1 MNYETESSINN
12 ITQDLTETLADFL
25 DSEPVVLN
33 EAMGNIKDPKNR
45 EESVLHIK
53 MAEAAMKAYVKYMQY
68 PSKQ

>member
-33 EAMGNIKDPKNR
+33 EAMGNIKTPKT
-45 EESVLHIK
+45 EKKVCFILK
-53 MAEAAMKAYVKYMQY
+53 WQ
-68 PSKQ
+68 KQQ